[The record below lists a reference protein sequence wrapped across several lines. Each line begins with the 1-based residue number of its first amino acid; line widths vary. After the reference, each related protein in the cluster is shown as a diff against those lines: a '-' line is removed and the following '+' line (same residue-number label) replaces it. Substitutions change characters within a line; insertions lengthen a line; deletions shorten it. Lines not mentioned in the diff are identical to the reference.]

1 MRYNLNKILYFIYN
15 NLLQS
20 IGIYTILLLVVK
32 KFRFNFSNNTW
43 VFGSLMVKYF
53 FCWKT
58 ITIVNVFIVFVKF
71 LSWIVAIWVK
81 LVRLIRKKGAQ
92 GFERD
97 NYKIKINKKIGP
109 WVLSLCVYIY
119 IYMPENVVIGCVVA
133 IYSVKEMMV
142 VSIKKLMNIDSYNWF
157 MLWKKLLEFSFPSF
171 WFNDRN
177 IDFLIFIIIKLVTES
192 LNNKIG
198 IPYFLP
204 PSYPF
209 SLHFSQFIKLS
220 NCLFVCFFFFFF
232 F

>member
-20 IGIYTILLLVVK
+20 IGIYTSLLLVVK

-71 LSWIVAIWVK
+71 LSWIVAIGVK

-97 NYKIKINKKIGP
+97 NYKIKKLDPGFCP
-109 WVLSLCVYIY
+109 CVSIYIY

-142 VSIKKLMNIDSYNWF
+142 VSIKKAHEHWF
-157 MLWKKLLEFSFPSF
+157 L
-171 WFNDRN
+171 
-177 IDFLIFIIIKLVTES
+177 
-192 LNNKIG
+192 
-198 IPYFLP
+198 
-204 PSYPF
+204 
-209 SLHFSQFIKLS
+209 
-220 NCLFVCFFFFFF
+220 
-232 F
+232 

>member
-97 NYKIKINKKIGP
+97 NYKIKKLDPGFCP
-109 WVLSLCVYIY
+109 CVSIYIY
-119 IYMPENVVIGCVVA
+119 ICLKMLLLVV
-133 IYSVKEMMV
+133 
-142 VSIKKLMNIDSYNWF
+142 L
-157 MLWKKLLEFSFPSF
+157 
-171 WFNDRN
+171 
-177 IDFLIFIIIKLVTES
+177 
-192 LNNKIG
+192 
-198 IPYFLP
+198 
-204 PSYPF
+204 
-209 SLHFSQFIKLS
+209 
-220 NCLFVCFFFFFF
+220 
-232 F
+232 